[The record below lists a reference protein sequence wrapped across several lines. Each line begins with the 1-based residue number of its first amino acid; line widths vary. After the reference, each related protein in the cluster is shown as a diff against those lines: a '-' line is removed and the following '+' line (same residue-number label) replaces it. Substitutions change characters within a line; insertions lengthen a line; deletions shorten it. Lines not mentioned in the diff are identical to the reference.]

1 MSYGPDFYE
10 TGRQAARLMDKVIK
24 GEDPGRIP
32 VEANPKIELAINVR
46 VAKALKLAIPPA
58 VLQRASRLIE

>member
-1 MSYGPDFYE
+1 
-10 TGRQAARLMDKVIK
+10 MDKVIK